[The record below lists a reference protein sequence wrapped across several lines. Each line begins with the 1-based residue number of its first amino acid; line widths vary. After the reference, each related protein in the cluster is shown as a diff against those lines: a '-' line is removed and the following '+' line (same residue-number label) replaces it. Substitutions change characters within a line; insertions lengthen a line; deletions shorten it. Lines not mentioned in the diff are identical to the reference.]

1 VKDLKAHM
9 LTHQNERPEKCS
21 VVSCEYHIKGFARKY
36 DKNRHTLTHY
46 KGTMVCGFCPGSG
59 SSAEKSFNRADVFK
73 RHLTSVHG
81 VEQTPPNAR
90 RKSPSSTGKKMSE
103 LTREISG
110 MCSTC
115 NNAFANA
122 QDFYEHL
129 DDCVLRV
136 VQRADPTEAINEKLL
151 SSVAEDEDVKQSLE
165 RHMLPTEIDLMA
177 PEAFEEEDMDD
188 DDEIDQDDANDGT
201 YGRRSARAGRGSL
214 KARRNDALMRAG
226 HISTNGAVCK
236 PTRRGMTLSKDGVAL
251 AGYMNGKGSKRR
263 KNYPLS
269 WGAAP
274 SVMKMK
280 KRVLCVFDGQRRLLK
295 DDMMLNGDHE
305 VRIPLPNPENE
316 RAWVTDLDVQTLR
329 RAEGMH
335 NATEEEKGPWINDD
349 DELEK
354 LMM

>member
-1 VKDLKAHM
+1 M

-21 VVSCEYHIKGFARKY
+21 VVSCEYHVKGFARKY

-59 SSAEKSFNRADVFK
+59 SAAEKSFNRADVFK

-90 RKSPSSTGKKMSE
+90 RKSPSSASNRTSE
-103 LTREISG
+103 ATRETPG

-136 VQRADPTEAINEKLL
+136 VQRADPSEAINEKLL
-151 SSVAEDEDVKQSLE
+151 SSVAEDEDVQASLKA
-165 RHMLPTEIDLMA
+165 HMLPTNLDHIM
-177 PEAFEEEDMDD
+177 PESLLEDEELDEEE
-188 DDEIDQDDANDGT
+188 EIDQDDANDGT
-201 YGRRSARAGRGSL
+201 YGRRSGRAARASL
-214 KARRNDALMRAG
+214 KARRNT
-226 HISTNGAVCK
+226 HITANGAVCK
-236 PTRRGMTLSKDGVAL
+236 PPRRGMTLSKDGVAL
-251 AGYMNGKGSKRR
+251 SGFIGKGSKRK

-305 VRIPLPNPENE
+305 VRIPLPNSENG

-329 RAEGMH
+329 RAEAMH
-335 NATEEEKGPWINDD
+335 NATEEEKGPWSHDD